1 MPLNGTFI
9 SLCSHLTVDYCQ
21 RNRKL
26 VLVCDMDET
35 LLTESN
41 LTDKIIL
48 RPKINHMLRNLRNHY
63 ELCLV
68 TYSTRDRTNYI
79 LNKYL
84 DPQSRL
90 FGNRVLCRED
100 IYPQFRNKS
109 DAFFAHLPK
118 SYGRNRRL
126 LREVIGNINSRLS
139 IRHNTTHPRLHSRRP
154 PVWTYVVV
162 LDDFPTAWSNLS
174 TCIPV
179 RPFHLINTGNKAKTT
194 RNESAYVLSLQKFL
208 LKLHTAVFRDP
219 CNMINGE
226 RQNLDNASSS
236 QTKKVC
242 LSAHTI
248 ITRIKRHLSHNHHF
262 QTLCHLDPYHLFD
275 YENSATPSYKTN
287 GGIFKFCETF
297 SMQRINDSDQLLNNT
312 TNTTTQNDISRYQ
325 DILVNQSSSA
335 SPPSSLSSSSIPS
348 SSSLSC
354 LPEVSNVGILTNTL
368 NNNHQ
373 LKQSKSPRNHRSYIN
388 YMDRIGSKA
397 WNCPAYKRSKPSQKR
412 INENNQ
418 LSS

>member
-35 LLTESN
+35 LLTESS

-109 DAFFAHLPK
+109 DAFFAHLPR

-139 IRHNTTHPRLHSRRP
+139 IRHHTHLRLHSRRP

-179 RPFHLINTGNKAKTT
+179 RPFHLINGGNKAKTT
-194 RNESAYVLSLQKFL
+194 RNESAYVLSLHKFL

-219 CNMINGE
+219 CNATNGE
-226 RQNLDNASSS
+226 RQNLDNAGS
-236 QTKKVC
+236 QTKKAC

-262 QTLCHLDPYHLFD
+262 QTLCHLDPYHLFE
-275 YENSATPSYKTN
+275 YENSITPSYKTN

-297 SMQRINDSDQLLNNT
+297 SMQRIHDSDHLLDNT
-312 TNTTTQNDISRYQ
+312 ATTTTTQNDISRYQ
-325 DILVNQSSSA
+325 DILVNQSASS
-335 SPPSSLSSSSIPS
+335 SPSSSSSSSTSFP

-354 LPEVSNVGILTNTL
+354 LPQVSNVGILTNSL
-368 NNNHQ
+368 SNHQ
-373 LKQSKSPRNHRSYIN
+373 LQQKSKSPRNHRNDIN
-388 YMDRIGSKA
+388 YLDKIDSKA
-397 WNCPAYKRSKPSQKR
+397 LNCPIYKRSKPSQKR

-418 LSS
+418 N